1 MYLSSIQTH
10 TGCISRI
17 LASICA
23 ILRQSSSAASTS
35 AHLASLRDPVLR
47 ARCIARCISRSTLL
61 SRAMPA
67 VDNRCWMHRVKAP
80 LFGGLTFM
88 SRMAGKNLSRK
99 KSSFLRFRFLLFCGA
114 YFVFCKNLFL
124 VQKFVSF
131 VSVPGFQFG
140 PVTVSFEAFSVH
152 KTMMYTMKVV
162 FTIVNN
168 LIQHR
173 GLDCHLIIQ
182 TVSRN

>member
-67 VDNRCWMHRVKAP
+67 VDNRCWMHARVKAP
-80 LFGGLTFM
+80 LFGGLTSM
-88 SRMAGKNLSRK
+88 TRMAGKNLSRK

-124 VQKFVSF
+124 VQNSFKHRNPCRCPVCIFCVSTRISIWTCD
-131 VSVPGFQFG
+131 SVVRSIFRAQDDDI
-140 PVTVSFEAFSVH
+140 H
-152 KTMMYTMKVV
+152 NK
-162 FTIVNN
+162 
-168 LIQHR
+168 
-173 GLDCHLIIQ
+173 
-182 TVSRN
+182 SRI